1 MASLS
6 LLDKLWEAHVVDR
19 APGRPD
25 LLYIDRHLIHEVTSN
40 QAFEGLRKAGRRVR
54 RPDLTCGVIDHTIP
68 TDDRR
73 RPLKDP
79 TSEAQLAALEKNQAE
94 FGIKTFFGVTDI
106 RQGVIHVTMPEQG
119 LILPGH
125 SVVCGDSHT
134 ATHGALGALAFG
146 IGTSEVEHVLA
157 TQTLAQT
164 KPLTLSVLVSGLL
177 AQGVT
182 AKDLILDIIN
192 RLGVAGGVGHALE
205 YRGSAVTALSL
216 EGRLTLAN
224 MAIECGARF
233 GLIAPD
239 QTTFDYLAGRPLA
252 PKGQDFQEAQ
262 KVWLELKSDPDHQF
276 DQSLE
281 FDGSEVKPRVTWGTN
296 PAQSVPLGSVIPDP
310 ANYVNPNEREA
321 AKNALAYQG
330 LTPGLALSDVKVDYV
345 FIGSCTNG
353 RLEDLAQAAEVLKER
368 RVKDGVK
375 ALVVPGSGII
385 KKQAEELGLAEIF
398 KAAGCQWRE
407 PGCSMCLGMNPD
419 LVPRGARCVSTS
431 NRNFEGRQGRGSL
444 THLASPATA
453 AAAAIAGRIVG
464 QAAL

>member
-1 MASLS
+1 MS
-6 LLDKLWEAHVVDR
+6 LLDKLWAAHVVDQ
-19 APGRPD
+19 APFRPD

-40 QAFEGLRKAGRRVR
+40 QAFMGLRAAGRKVR
-54 RPDLTCGVIDHTIP
+54 RPDLTCGVIDHSVP

-73 RPLKDP
+73 RPLKDQVA
-79 TSEAQLAALEKNQAE
+79 EAQLAALEKNQAE
-94 FGIKTFFGVTDI
+94 FGIQTFFGVTDA

-157 TQTLAQT
+157 TQTLAQY
-164 KPLTLSVLVSGLL
+164 KPMTFSVAVNGRL
-177 AQGVT
+177 APLAT
-182 AKDLILDIIN
+182 AKDLILFIIN
-192 RLGVAGGVGHALE
+192 RLGVSGGGGYALE
-205 YRGSAVTALSL
+205 YRGDAVKALSV
-216 EGRLTLAN
+216 ESRLTLAN
-224 MAIECGARF
+224 MAIECGARL

-239 QTTFDYLAGRPLA
+239 ETVFAYLANRPYA
-252 PKGQDFQEAQ
+252 PKGADYEAA
-262 KVWLELKSDPDHQF
+262 KEAWRELVTDADYVFAKSLELAGSD
-276 DQSLE
+276 
-281 FDGSEVKPRVTWGTN
+281 VTPRVTWGTN
-296 PAQSVPLGSVIPDP
+296 PAQNVALGAVVPDP
-310 ANYVNPNEREA
+310 ANFSNPDERKA
-321 AKNALAYQG
+321 AANALAYQG
-330 LTPGLALSDVKVDYV
+330 LTPGTALADVPVDYV

-353 RLEDLAQAAEVLKER
+353 RLEDLTEAAAILKSR

-375 ALVVPGSGII
+375 ALVVPGSGEV

-398 KAAGCQWRE
+398 RAAGCQWRE

-419 LVPRGARCVSTS
+419 LVPAGARCVSTS

-464 QAAL
+464 PAAL